1 VTDKL
6 AVKVGDTGN
15 KRATKSFS
23 QKSIE
28 RAVRGA
34 RNAGFNLGRIEISPT
49 GNIILWSADDVLL
62 PENALQRELLDWRRK
77 RGTH

>member
-1 VTDKL
+1 VTSKFPL
-6 AVKVGDTGN
+6 KFGN
-15 KRATKSFS
+15 AEYKRPAKSFS

-34 RNAGFNLGRIEISPT
+34 RNGGFNLGRIEISPT
-49 GNIILWSADDVLL
+49 GNIVLWSTDDM
-62 PENALQRELLDWRRK
+62 ALQAGALERELHDWKVK